1 MQRSTKRV
9 NITDRFLEH
18 HIFFLFGA
26 YPFFARTLL
35 QGKSQCKALSGINEK
50 NKQATTTAT
59 KRWLAGRESSLEPI
73 LLGERIATPVLYC
86 IFGCSLSHLR
96 SLLWNFF

>member
-50 NKQATTTAT
+50 NKQATTTTTAT
-59 KRWLAGRESSLEPI
+59 KRWQGAK
-73 LLGERIATPVLYC
+73 V
-86 IFGCSLSHLR
+86 H
-96 SLLWNFF
+96 